1 MATITFLGR
10 DDDWENP
17 DNWDTHAP
25 PIKDDKVIFPH
36 FAKSSLMR
44 HIDRGFLDLWSMWI
58 HPGYKGDIGC
68 EGNPLKLYLG
78 GAIGYTGAG
87 LLHNGAGELH
97 LNTTWGSYPI
107 VVNTPGNKRALTL
120 SGDGIVSHL
129 ICMAGHTTI
138 AADRTGAITDVWIL
152 ESPRG
157 GRGAQRQPDVS
168 LIDRSASAIA
178 ELMMRRGTVEYFG
191 DIPTIKVHGG
201 HITAHRASS
210 TALVD
215 QHDGEFIYN
224 ASPDLLGVL
233 SLWGGTFDTTQTSDA
248 KTITTLYEAPASNLL
263 RSEHL
268 TVTNEHTLFD
278 SATRR

>member
-10 DDDWENP
+10 DNDWENP

-44 HIDRGFLDLWSMWI
+44 HIDRGFLDLWSIWI

-78 GAIGYTGAG
+78 GAAGYYGPH
-87 LLHNGAGELH
+87 LLHNGSGQVH
-97 LNTTWGSYPI
+97 LEATWNSGDV
-107 VVNTPGNKRALTL
+107 VVNAPGNKRALIIEGAEDFNRL
-120 SGDGIVSHL
+120 SCL
-129 ICMAGHTTI
+129 AGHVEVS
-138 AADRTGAITDVWIL
+138 AGYTGAISEVWLL

-168 LIDRSASAIA
+168 FIDRSASGVA

-210 TALVD
+210 TAIVD

-224 ASPDLLGVL
+224 ASPDILGAL
-233 SLWGGTFDTTQTSDA
+233 CLWGGTFDTTQTSDVKA
-248 KTITTLYEAPASNLL
+248 IIGVWEAPASNLL

-268 TVTNEHTLFD
+268 TVTNECTLFD